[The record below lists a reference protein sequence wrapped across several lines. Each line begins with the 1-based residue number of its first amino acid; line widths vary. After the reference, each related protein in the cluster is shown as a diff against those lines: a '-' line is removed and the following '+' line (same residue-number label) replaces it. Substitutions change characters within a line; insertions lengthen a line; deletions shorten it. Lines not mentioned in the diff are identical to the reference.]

1 MRQPETPRLR
11 PYSLRWRL
19 LLAAAAWIAL
29 ALLLVG
35 VLLVGL
41 FRHHAEQELAA
52 RAAGPL
58 DALAAG
64 LTVELPTAAPQLTL
78 ARDPAAA
85 DFQADFRRPYGGAY
99 WWVAEAEAGA
109 DALQAVPDAGTGGGT
124 GAGKNTAAGAM
135 AGPPSLLRSRSW
147 WDAQPD
153 AALAAS
159 LARQARPEVQR
170 FEASGPQQQPLVV
183 WARRVELAGWERP
196 LVVAVALD
204 ATRLRGVTRDF
215 ARTVAAAL
223 AALALALWAAS
234 GLQVRQGLAPLGRL
248 QQALMRLRA
257 GQPGALKDRFPAEV
271 QPLVD
276 ELNALLADN
285 QRLVHQAREQTANL
299 AHALKTPLAV
309 LGNAAADMP
318 GEAGEAFRSQLALI
332 HRQVELQLA
341 RARATAAGALAGR
354 SGERRADAAPVV
366 DGLLR
371 TLQRLH
377 AGRGI
382 QAQRTGVPT
391 APAVACEP
399 EVLHELLGNLLD
411 NAFGWARSRVQ
422 VQLAVEPAAP
432 PGADRASAAAAP
444 CLRLAID
451 DDGPG
456 IPLAQRQAALQRG
469 RRLDETEPGSG
480 LGLAIADELVR
491 LAGGA
496 LQLQDS
502 PLGGLRVSL
511 QLPLAPSVPPAPS
524 APSAPSGPSAHPG
537 VAACQRV
544 ASLSQSGRSSK
555 LSISSR
561 PRGAC

>member
-1 MRQPETPRLR
+1 MRRPDPGVPR

-58 DALAAG
+58 DALAAA
-64 LTVELPTAAPQLTL
+64 LTVELPAPVRTDAAAGPAAAPLLTL

-99 WWVAEAEAGA
+99 WWVAEVGA
-109 DALQAVPDAGTGGGT
+109 DAVPAAPGNGT
-124 GAGKNTAAGAM
+124 GARTDPAAGTE

-159 LARQARPEVQR
+159 LARQAGPEVQR

-183 WARRVELAGWERP
+183 WARRLELAGWERP

-248 QQALMRLRA
+248 QQALTRLRA
-257 GQPGALKDRFPAEV
+257 GQPGALKESFPAEV

-276 ELNALLADN
+276 ELNALLVDN

-318 GEAGEAFRSQLALI
+318 GEAGVAFRGQLALI

-341 RARATAAGALAGR
+341 RARATAASALAGR
-354 SGERRADAAPVV
+354 SGERRAEAAPVV

-382 QAQRTGVPT
+382 QAQLTGVPT
-391 APAVACEP
+391 APAVALEP
-399 EVLHELLGNLLD
+399 DVLHELLGNLLD
-411 NAFGWARSRVQ
+411 NAFRWARSQVQ
-422 VQLAVEPAAP
+422 VRLAVEPAVEP
-432 PGADRASAAAAP
+432 VADGAAAATAP

-456 IPLAQRQAALQRG
+456 IPPAQRQAALQRG

-511 QLPLAPSVPPAPS
+511 QLPLAP
-524 APSAPSGPSAHPG
+524 
-537 VAACQRV
+537 
-544 ASLSQSGRSSK
+544 
-555 LSISSR
+555 
-561 PRGAC
+561 